1 MKHTILSIA
10 MLLLAALPC
19 VAKEYCVYTIYG
31 KVTCGENN
39 RTVRVKEYIDED
51 EFVTIHDG
59 GCLILYDEKNNKGR
73 RIALKEI
80 GRQRIKV
87 LVERADDNSMENFMS
102 FGKKLISTLIS
113 GKTPTNTGRDMSSQG
128 GSYRAD
134 DDNKVLLAS
143 VANYHRQYSSGN
155 TPEVEYPIT
164 FTLKDSNGAVAT
176 RIDSNELYTIG
187 VTNGSGEFLF
197 VNALLS
203 RPDGSKVL
211 LLPIHTSNNCCAHL
225 CIPPYSSVDFT
236 QYARF
241 ISAPAGADI
250 IVVASPIEVDFS
262 ILYRDFDTA
271 NADKSAEPTTKIG
284 CIIQTYEAEE

>member
-10 MLLLAALPC
+10 MLLLTALLC
-19 VAKEYCVYTIYG
+19 EAKEYCVYTIYG

-39 RTVRVKEYIDED
+39 RAVRVKEYIDED

-59 GCLILYDEKNNKGR
+59 GCLILYDEKNSKGR

-87 LVERADDNSMENFMS
+87 LVERADDNCMENFMS

-113 GKTPTNTGRDMSSQG
+113 GKTPTNAGRDMSSQG

-143 VANYHRQYSSGN
+143 VANYHNQYHSNN

-164 FTLKDSNGAVAT
+164 FTLKDSNGTVAT

-187 VTNGSGEFLF
+187 ITNGSSEFLF
-197 VNALLS
+197 VNALLI

-211 LLPIHTSNNCCAHL
+211 LLPIDTSNNCCAHL
-225 CIPPYSSVDFT
+225 CIPPYSNIDFT

-241 ISAPAGADI
+241 ISAPAGAEI
-250 IVVASPIEVDFS
+250 LVVASPVEVDFS
-262 ILYRDFDTA
+262 ILYQDFDSKNT
-271 NADKSAEPTTKIG
+271 NTDVEPTSKIG
-284 CIIQTYEAEE
+284 CIIQRYEAVE